1 MSRSGSAKWWS
12 CSGSCDASEAP
23 GYERLLVG
31 GRVVQRQI
39 ARLLGAPHVGEH
51 RLLGA
56 GTGERREEL
65 GVPDVESFL
74 EAQRAADV
82 GGTLDRGD
90 GELQSLREAGGE
102 RERVVDQLAGRD
114 DLVDIADLRR
124 VFGSEATAVEHRLE
138 SAVG

>member
-31 GRVVQRQI
+31 GRVVQRQV

-65 GVPDVESFL
+65 GGLDVESFL
-74 EAQRAADV
+74 EAGRAADV

-90 GELQSLREAGGE
+90 GELQSLGESVGE
-102 RERVVDQLAGRD
+102 RDRTVDELVGRD
-114 DLVDIADLRR
+114 DLVDVADLRR
-124 VFGSEATAVEHRLE
+124 VVRSEAAPR
-138 SAVG
+138 AR